1 MRLDA
6 DTSPLMRPND
16 VARMLAVSRAWV
28 YEAARTGRI
37 PSIRIGGDD
46 GPLRFM
52 PEDIERWLDEQ
63 RAQWTP
69 GIRSERRRSDEPA
82 PRHHGG
88 AGQTTPRRLRATP
101 PNQPPLPGQQ
111 SLL

>member
-1 MRLDA
+1 MRFDA
-6 DTSPLMRPND
+6 DSSALMRPND
-16 VARMLAVSRAWV
+16 VARVLAVSRAWV

-37 PSIRIGGDD
+37 PSVRIGGDD
-46 GPLRFM
+46 GPLRFV

-69 GIRSERRRSDEPA
+69 GSRSGRRRTEPEPPAADARGQAA
-82 PRHHGG
+82 PR
-88 AGQTTPRRLRATP
+88 RSRATP
-101 PNQPPLPGQQ
+101 PDRQRPPGQQ